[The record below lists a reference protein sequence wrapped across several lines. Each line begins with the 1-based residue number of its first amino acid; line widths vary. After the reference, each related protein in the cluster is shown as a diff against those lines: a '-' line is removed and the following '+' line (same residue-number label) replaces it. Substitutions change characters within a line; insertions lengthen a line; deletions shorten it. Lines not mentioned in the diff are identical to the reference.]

1 MCHSVIL
8 YKEALKHSRGGGGKS
23 VLIFFVIN
31 VECKGQSQ
39 NVDILRC
46 KWCTKLR
53 FPLDMALKWYK
64 SGLCILIQLGLH
76 V

>member
-1 MCHSVIL
+1 MCHSVIV
-8 YKEALKHSRGGGGKS
+8 YKEALKQSLTCWGVGEYFD
-23 VLIFFVIN
+23 FFVIN
-31 VECKGQSQ
+31 VED
-39 NVDILRC
+39 VDILRC

-53 FPLDMALKWYK
+53 VPLDIALKWYK